1 MPKMSLGEYTENFF
15 NDSKES
21 LSKSY
26 PGLSINRLKDE
37 LSQFA
42 LQKQVNVDE
51 LFSHQYVP
59 SGTNPL
65 TFFFDNLKKGY
76 PLEYIRGRAYF
87 YKSEFDVTPSVLIPR
102 SETEILVERASLIL
116 KDWLKKTD
124 ESLKVLDIGTGS
136 GAIIISLLQEISR
149 PVTAYA
155 TDISKD
161 VLQVARRNFFNL
173 RFTIPKESSLNL
185 ICTDRMEDLQE
196 EKFHLIVSNPP
207 YIKENEDREFVHDQ
221 VDTFE
226 PHLALYLN
234 DEIYI
239 DWFKKLFKQVEGSL
253 YEEGVFLMEGHEDH
267 LEELRAVCLGSGFK
281 TVEIIQDYT
290 QRNRF
295 LLAKK

>member
-1 MPKMSLGEYTENFF
+1 MSKMSLGEYTENFY
-15 NDSKES
+15 NESLES

-26 PGLSINRLKDE
+26 PGLSIHRLKDE
-37 LSQFA
+37 LSLFA

-59 SGTNPL
+59 SGTNPI
-65 TFFFDNLKKGY
+65 TFFFENLKRGY

-124 ESLKVLDIGTGS
+124 ESLRVLDIGTGS
-136 GAIIISLLQEISR
+136 GAIIISLLQDISR
-149 PVTAYA
+149 PIAAFA
-155 TDISKD
+155 TDISKE
-161 VLQVARRNFFNL
+161 VLKVAKRNFFNL
-173 RFTIPKESSLNL
+173 RFTIPRESTLDL
-185 ICTDRMEDLQE
+185 ICTDRMGDIKN

-207 YIKENEDREFVHDQ
+207 YIKEVEDREFVHDQ
-221 VDTFE
+221 VDTYE
-226 PHLALYLN
+226 PHLALYLD
-234 DEIYI
+234 DEIYT
-239 DWFKKLFKQVEGSL
+239 DWFKKLFNQVFNSL
-253 YEEGVFLMEGHEDH
+253 YEEGIFLMEGHEDH
-267 LEELRAVCLGSGFK
+267 LEELREICLSFGFRE
-281 TVEIIQDYT
+281 VEIIQDYT